1 MGKKKKI
8 AIIILII
15 GIGIVAGY
23 NYVMYGGARDI
34 TSEKTDFTVTSK
46 SIVDEFALNVDVAN
60 KKYLEK
66 AVAVAGVITSVKGLE
81 IILDKSIIC
90 NLKVQDNT
98 IKEGQKLTVKGR
110 IVGFDDLM
118 GELKLDQCF
127 TIKNETK

>member
-8 AIIILII
+8 AIVILLIS
-15 GIGIVAGY
+15 IGIVAGY

-46 SIVDEFALNVDVAN
+46 SIVDEFTLNVDVAN

-66 AVAVAGVITSVKGLE
+66 AVAIDGVITSVKGLE